1 MSAEETG
8 LVPRDDNDAA
18 ADFADLG
25 AIFAS
30 VIPVLGGAVSLVL
43 SDWSAQRRYQRVRD
57 VLQGL
62 ARDLQRFKADVKE
75 EYVRSDEFADL
86 LDQTLRR
93 VANERHEEKRRLYRG
108 VILGAITGQE
118 QSYDEHLH
126 TLRVID
132 SLQVAHMVLLR
143 AVRQEPDAKWA
154 GGISGSFM
162 ETLGRRLPG
171 LSEERVGELV
181 AQLRDHRLLNIGGLN
196 TMMTARGAE
205 DMRHV
210 LTPFGR
216 RLVALLIEDPQGGT
230 A

>member
-1 MSAEETG
+1 VSAEETG

-30 VIPVLGGAVSLVL
+30 VIPVLGGAVNFVL
-43 SDWSAQRRYQRVRD
+43 NDWTAQRRYQRVRD

-75 EYVRSDEFADL
+75 ECVRSDEFADL

-108 VILGAITGQE
+108 VLLGAITGQE

-132 SLQVAHMVLLR
+132 SLQVAHMALLR
-143 AVRQEPDAKWA
+143 GRSSRNLTQSGRAVSAGVSWRRSDDACRGCRKN
-154 GGISGSFM
+154 GSGNLWLNS
-162 ETLGRRLPG
+162 ET
-171 LSEERVGELV
+171 
-181 AQLRDHRLLNIGGLN
+181 IGC
-196 TMMTARGAE
+196 
-205 DMRHV
+205 
-210 LTPFGR
+210 
-216 RLVALLIEDPQGGT
+216 
-230 A
+230 